1 VVFGYKRV
9 LKSLVLPGGL
19 LLGVAALLLQTG
31 LAKIPASV
39 LDFYY
44 YSAFASGLLLA
55 WRFHSSR
62 VFSALVV
69 LLLAH
74 RAVQFFLNGQFPT
87 PGPGLTALEAVSF
100 LIPLNFML
108 LAFTRERGF
117 TLAAAAPRLLLLF
130 AESVFVAV
138 ISRPE
143 PAPGAGL
150 FHGALLNRAW
160 FAWTPI
166 PQISWLTFAVASGV
180 LVARCVTHHKVT
192 ESGFAWSL
200 LSFFLALNVGGVGRT
215 ASAYVATAAAIL
227 VASIIETSYAM
238 AYHDELTGLLS
249 RRAFNEATGRL
260 EASYTL
266 AVVDIDHF
274 KKFNDTYGHDTGD
287 DVLCMVAGNLANVT
301 GGGQSF
307 RVGGEEFTILFPGKP
322 AKDVIVHLERLRVAI
337 ESSVFRLRGS
347 ERRTAARGPDRRKSG
362 AQKRKISRKTAESSY
377 RSATRDLSVTVSI
390 GVAEPGA
397 KHPGFEEV
405 IKLADKALYRAKN
418 AGRNRIEMASPAR
431 TRTRKGTAENIA

>member
-19 LLGVAALLLQTG
+19 VLGVAALLFQTG
-31 LAKIPASV
+31 LMKIPAPV
-39 LDFYY
+39 LEFYY
-44 YSAFASGLLLA
+44 YAAFASGLVLA

-62 VFSALVV
+62 VFSALVL

-74 RAVQFFLNGQFPT
+74 RAVQFFLAGQLPT

-100 LIPLNFML
+100 LLPVNFAL
-108 LAFTRERGF
+108 LAITRERGF
-117 TLAAAAPRLLLLF
+117 TLAAAAPRLLVLF
-130 AESVFVAV
+130 VESVFVAL
-138 ISRPE
+138 ICRPE
-143 PAPGAGL
+143 PAAGAGL
-150 FHGALLNRAW
+150 FHGALLNRTW

-166 PQISWLTFAVASGV
+166 PQISWLAFAVAIGI
-180 LVARCVTHHKVT
+180 LVARCVTPHKVT
-192 ESGFAWSL
+192 ENGFAWTL
-200 LSFFLALNVGGVGRT
+200 LSFFLALNGGGVRHT
-215 ASAYVATAAAIL
+215 ARAYVATAAAIL

-238 AYHDELTGLLS
+238 AYHDELTGLPS

-260 EASYTL
+260 EAPYTL

-274 KKFNDTYGHDTGD
+274 KKFNDSYGHDTGD

-307 RVGGEEFTILFPGKP
+307 RIGGEEFTILFPGKP
-322 AKDVIVHLERLRVAI
+322 AQDVIVHLERLRVTI

-347 ERRTAARGPDRRKSG
+347 DRRTAPRGPDRRKSG
-362 AQKRKISRKTAESSY
+362 AQKRKTSRKTAQGSY
-377 RSATRDLSVTVSI
+377 RSVARDLSVTVSI
-390 GVAEPGA
+390 GVAEPSP

-418 AGRNRIEMASPAR
+418 AGRNRIEMAAPAR
-431 TRTRKGTAENIA
+431 TRTRKGTAETIA

>member
-19 LLGVAALLLQTG
+19 VLGVAALLFQTG
-31 LAKIPASV
+31 LMKIPAPV
-39 LDFYY
+39 LEFYY
-44 YSAFASGLLLA
+44 YAAFASGLVLA

-62 VFSALVV
+62 VFSALVL

-74 RAVQFFLNGQFPT
+74 RAVQFFLAGQLPT

-100 LIPLNFML
+100 LLPVNFAL
-108 LAFTRERGF
+108 LAITRERGF
-117 TLAAAAPRLLLLF
+117 TLAAAAPRLLVLF
-130 AESVFVAV
+130 VESVFVAL
-138 ISRPE
+138 ICRPE
-143 PAPGAGL
+143 PAAGAGL
-150 FHGALLNRAW
+150 FHGALLNRTW

-166 PQISWLTFAVASGV
+166 PQISWLAFAVAIGI
-180 LVARCVTHHKVT
+180 LVARCVTPHKVT
-192 ESGFAWSL
+192 ENGFAWTL
-200 LSFFLALNVGGVGRT
+200 LSFFLALNGGGVRHT
-215 ASAYVATAAAIL
+215 ARAYVATAAAIL

-238 AYHDELTGLLS
+238 AYHDELTGLPS

-260 EASYTL
+260 EAPYTL
-266 AVVDIDHF
+266 AVVDIDYF
-274 KKFNDTYGHDTGD
+274 KKFNDSYGHDTGD

-307 RVGGEEFTILFPGKP
+307 RIGGEEFTILFPGKP
-322 AKDVIVHLERLRVAI
+322 AQDVIVHLERLRVTI

-347 ERRTAARGPDRRKSG
+347 DRRTAPRGPDRRKSG
-362 AQKRKISRKTAESSY
+362 AQKRKTSRKTAQGSY
-377 RSATRDLSVTVSI
+377 RSAARDLSVTVSI
-390 GVAEPGA
+390 GVAEPSP

-418 AGRNRIEMASPAR
+418 AGRNRIEMAAPAR
-431 TRTRKGTAENIA
+431 TRTRKGTAETIA